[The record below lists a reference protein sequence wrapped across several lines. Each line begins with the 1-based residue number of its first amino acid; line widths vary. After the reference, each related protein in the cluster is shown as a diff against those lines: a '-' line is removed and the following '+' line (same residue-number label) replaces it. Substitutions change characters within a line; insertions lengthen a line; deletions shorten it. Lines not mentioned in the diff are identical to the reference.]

1 MLKRKCRCSDTPE
14 LSVEIANATLDC
26 ARADLDYEIDRT
38 RSLDLKL
45 TGIASL
51 SGLALSIGAG
61 VGASIVAGGKLS
73 FGFTIALGSVLSV
86 ASLLLLAAAGVALWG
101 LTPKPFQT
109 LSLKAAE
116 DRVSDERLSGDAA
129 DAIGELAATY
139 YKKMLPEAR
148 DTNGRKVDHA
158 HRAYRL
164 VGAGLGGLVIGLILT
179 TIGAVV

>member
-1 MLKRKCRCSDTPE
+1 MRRRKLRT
-14 LSVEIANATLDC
+14 EIAIATLEC

-38 RSLDLKL
+38 RSLDSKL

-73 FGFTIALGSVLSV
+73 LGFTIALGAMLSV
-86 ASLLLLAAAGVALWG
+86 ASLLLLAATVEALRG
-101 LTPKPFQT
+101 LAPKPFQT

-116 DRVSDERLSGDAA
+116 KRVSDERLSGDTAH
-129 DAIGELAATY
+129 AIGEMAATY

-148 DTNGRKVDHA
+148 DTNEKKVDYA

-179 TIGAVV
+179 TIAAVV

>member
-1 MLKRKCRCSDTPE
+1 MRRHKLKT
-14 LSVEIANATLDC
+14 EIAIATLEC

-38 RSLDLKL
+38 RSLDSKL

-73 FGFTIALGSVLSV
+73 LGFTIALGSVLSF
-86 ASLLLLAAAGVALWG
+86 ASLLLLAAAGEALRG

-109 LSLKAAE
+109 LSLKAGE
-116 DRVSDERLSGDAA
+116 ERVSDERLSGDSA
-129 DAIGELAATY
+129 DAIGEMAATY

-148 DTNGRKVDHA
+148 DTNEKKVDYA

-179 TIGAVV
+179 TIAAVV

>member
-1 MLKRKCRCSDTPE
+1 MRRHKLKT
-14 LSVEIANATLDC
+14 EIATATLEC

-38 RSLDLKL
+38 RSLDSKL

-61 VGASIVAGGKLS
+61 VGASIVAGGELS
-73 FGFTIALGSVLSV
+73 LGFTIALGSVLSF
-86 ASLLLLAAAGVALWG
+86 ASLLLLAAAGEALRG

-109 LSLKAAE
+109 LSLKAGE
-116 DRVSDERLSGDAA
+116 ERVSDERLSGDPA
-129 DAIGELAATY
+129 DAIGEMAATY

-148 DTNGRKVDHA
+148 DTNKKKVDHA

-179 TIGAVV
+179 TIAAVV